1 MASVHIS
8 LAAEPVLRIAGFAIT
23 NSILTSLIISALLII
38 LSLIAKSTIKQ
49 TRRPTGLQNVLEGV
63 VGGFLD
69 LVDSVTESRA
79 KTMAIAPL
87 TISFFLW
94 ILLNNWFGLLPGV
107 GTILVPEAHENS
119 EISLLSVE
127 TAHASSEVAEDVVEN
142 SETSEAHESA
152 AQVEEESENVATS
165 DEHGSGVKM
174 VPLFRPGTA
183 DLNTTIALALISVI
197 MTQVIGVKY
206 LGLSYFTKYFNLKGI
221 NAFVG
226 LLELISEFSKIISFA
241 FRLFGNIFAGEVL
254 LTVIAFLIPIVAPIP
269 FIGLEIFVGA
279 IQGLVFAMLSIVF
292 MSLATHGHGSEEH

>member
-8 LAAEPVLRIAGFAIT
+8 LAAEPVLQIAGFAVT
-23 NSILTSLIISALLII
+23 NSIFTSLIISLI
-38 LSLIAKSTIKQ
+38 LITFSIYASSKIKA
-49 TRRPTGLQNVLEGV
+49 TRRPTGLQNVLEAI

-69 LVDSVTESRA
+69 LVDSVTESRK
-79 KTMAIAPL
+79 KTLAIAPL
-87 TISFFLW
+87 TLSFFLW

-107 GTILVPEAHENS
+107 GTILVPEPEHQEL
-119 EISLLSVE
+119 SLLPVNQAFAASEKSVAVEALETEDGQEAGDHTEAE
-127 TAHASSEVAEDVVEN
+127 TA
-142 SETSEAHESA
+142 
-152 AQVEEESENVATS
+152 
-165 DEHGSGVKM
+165 SGPKM

-197 MTQVIGVKY
+197 TTQVMGVKY
-206 LGLSYFTKYFNLKGI
+206 LGLAYFTKFFNLKGI

-226 LLELISEFSKIISFA
+226 ILELISEFSKIISFA

-292 MSLATHGHGSEEH
+292 MSLATHGHGAEEH

>member
-1 MASVHIS
+1 M
-8 LAAEPVLRIAGFAIT
+8 
-23 NSILTSLIISALLII
+23 
-38 LSLIAKSTIKQ
+38 
-49 TRRPTGLQNVLEGV
+49 
-63 VGGFLD
+63 GGFLD
-69 LVDSVTESRA
+69 LVDSVTESRK
-79 KTMAIAPL
+79 KTLAIAPL
-87 TISFFLW
+87 TLSFFLW

-107 GTILVPEAHENS
+107 GTILVPEAHVS
-119 EISLLSVE
+119 ERVSFNPAQPVHAANEI
-127 TAHASSEVAEDVVEN
+127 AHGDVPHDMGESHEVVDA
-142 SETSEAHESA
+142 TEATGTLA
-152 AQVEEESENVATS
+152 DA
-165 DEHGSGVKM
+165 HGLEPKM

-183 DLNTTIALALISVI
+183 DLNTTIALALLSVI
-197 MTQVIGVKY
+197 ATQVIGVRY
-206 LGLSYFTKYFNLKGI
+206 LGLAYFTKFFNLKGI

>member
-8 LAAEPVLRIAGFAIT
+8 LAAEPVANIAGFLVT
-23 NSILTSLIISALLII
+23 NSIFTSLIISALLII
-38 LSLIAKSTIKQ
+38 LCIVANSKIKQ
-49 TRRPTGLQNVLEGV
+49 TRRPTGLQNVLEAI

-69 LVDSVTESRA
+69 LVDSVTESRK
-79 KTMAIAPL
+79 KTLAVAPL
-87 TISFFLW
+87 TLSFFLW

-107 GTILVPEAHENS
+107 GTILVPEAHEKS
-119 EISLLSVE
+119 EVSLNPIK
-127 TAHASSEVAEDVVEN
+127 TALASSEVIEDGL
-142 SETSEAHESA
+142 ETDTEQETHETPA
-152 AQVEEESENVATS
+152 EESGVGATAN
-165 DEHGSGVKM
+165 EHGSETKM
-174 VPLFRPGTA
+174 IPLFRPGTA

-197 MTQVIGVKY
+197 TTQVIGVKY
-206 LGLSYFTKYFNLKGI
+206 LGLAYFTKFFNLKGI

>member
-8 LAAEPVLRIAGFAIT
+8 LAAEPVLQIAGFAVT
-23 NSILTSLIISALLII
+23 NSIFTSLIISLI
-38 LSLIAKSTIKQ
+38 LITFSIYASSKIKA
-49 TRRPTGLQNVLEGV
+49 TRRPTGLQNVLEAI

-69 LVDSVTESRA
+69 LVDSVTESRK
-79 KTMAIAPL
+79 KTLAIAPL
-87 TISFFLW
+87 TLSFFLW

-107 GTILVPEAHENS
+107 GTILVPEPEHQEL
-119 EISLLSVE
+119 SLSPVDQ
-127 TAHASSEVAEDVVEN
+127 AHAA
-142 SETSEAHESA
+142 SETSAEVEA
-152 AQVEEESENVATS
+152 VAGQEAGDHAEATK
-165 DEHGSGVKM
+165 GPKM

-197 MTQVIGVKY
+197 TTQVMGVKY
-206 LGLSYFTKYFNLKGI
+206 LGLAYFTKFFNLKGI

-226 LLELISEFSKIISFA
+226 ILELISEFSKIISFA

-292 MSLATHGHGSEEH
+292 MSLATHGHGAEEH

>member
-1 MASVHIS
+1 M
-8 LAAEPVLRIAGFAIT
+8 
-23 NSILTSLIISALLII
+23 
-38 LSLIAKSTIKQ
+38 
-49 TRRPTGLQNVLEGV
+49 
-63 VGGFLD
+63 GGFLD
-69 LVDSVTESRA
+69 LVDSVTESRK
-79 KTMAIAPL
+79 KTLAIAPL
-87 TISFFLW
+87 TLSFFLW

-107 GTILVPEAHENS
+107 GTILVPEAHEKS
-119 EISLLSVE
+119 EVSLNPIK
-127 TAHASSEVAEDVVEN
+127 TALASSEVIEDGL
-142 SETSEAHESA
+142 ETNTEQETHETPA
-152 AQVEEESENVATS
+152 EESGVGATAN
-165 DEHGSGVKM
+165 EHGSETKM
-174 VPLFRPGTA
+174 IPLFRPGTA

-197 MTQVIGVKY
+197 TTQVIGVKY
-206 LGLSYFTKYFNLKGI
+206 LGLGYFTKFFNLKRI

>member
-8 LAAEPVLRIAGFAIT
+8 LAAEPVLQIAGFAVT
-23 NSILTSLIISALLII
+23 NSILTSVIISLLLITFSI
-38 LSLIAKSTIKQ
+38 FASSKIKT
-49 TRRPTGLQNVLEGV
+49 TRRPTGLQNVLEAI

-69 LVDSVTESRA
+69 LVDSVTESRK
-79 KTMAIAPL
+79 KTLAIAPL
-87 TISFFLW
+87 TLSFFLW

-107 GTILVPEAHENS
+107 GTILVPEPEHKEVSLTPINQAYAATEVEETDENHE
-119 EISLLSVE
+119 
-127 TAHASSEVAEDVVEN
+127 EVAIEGEKY
-142 SETSEAHESA
+142 A
-152 AQVEEESENVATS
+152 AK
-165 DEHGSGVKM
+165 KM

-197 MTQVIGVKY
+197 TTQVMGVKY
-206 LGLSYFTKYFNLKGI
+206 LGLAYFTKFFNLKGI

-226 LLELISEFSKIISFA
+226 ILELISEFSKIISFA

-254 LTVIAFLIPIVAPIP
+254 LTVIAFLIPIIAPIP

>member
-8 LAAEPVLRIAGFAIT
+8 LAAEPVLQIAGFAVT
-23 NSILTSLIISALLII
+23 NSIFTSLIISLI
-38 LSLIAKSTIKQ
+38 LITFSIYASSKIKA
-49 TRRPTGLQNVLEGV
+49 TRRPTGLQNVLEAI

-69 LVDSVTESRA
+69 LVDSVTESRK
-79 KTMAIAPL
+79 KTLAIAPL
-87 TISFFLW
+87 TLSFFLW

-107 GTILVPEAHENS
+107 GTILVPEPEHQEL
-119 EISLLSVE
+119 SLLPVNQAFAASEKSVAVEALETEDGQEAGDHAEAE
-127 TAHASSEVAEDVVEN
+127 TA
-142 SETSEAHESA
+142 
-152 AQVEEESENVATS
+152 
-165 DEHGSGVKM
+165 SGPKM

-197 MTQVIGVKY
+197 TTQVMGVKY
-206 LGLSYFTKYFNLKGI
+206 LGLAYFTKFFNLKGI

-226 LLELISEFSKIISFA
+226 ILELISEFSKIISFA

-292 MSLATHGHGSEEH
+292 MSLATHGHGAEEH